1 VDGVNVTHVYG
12 IMEIKE
18 EWNMQDEFFDEEQN
32 EHIKKMKQA
41 KILMILGVLLKYSD
55 EEHPI
60 ESQAEIG
67 RLVEQ
72 EYGVKI
78 YDRKTN
84 TKVIRNNLM
93 ILRDFLE
100 KAEFG
105 YTLEY
110 VYDKEKMVAHT
121 FKDEETELLEG
132 TSLHGWYIQRDISN
146 AELIPLIDSLLF
158 SKYIP
163 YSECKELVNKLEAL
177 ASKHFKRD
185 IKLPNNKSTNKQL
198 FYIIE
203 ILSEAISKG
212 KRVSFQF
219 LEYNTDIE
227 GKMQV
232 VLGKDGNPHI
242 YKVSPYEI
250 VITNGRYYLICSNS
264 KGDNLFHY
272 RIDFIRDMKFLKIDE
287 NGADEDSNYVKNRP
301 IKEMKGHERGLN
313 LAKYM
318 REHIYMYTGD
328 SVPVEM
334 IADKEANPGIVG
346 NIRDWFGDG
355 VLFSNEDK
363 QYITARVTVNK
374 RAMLYWAL
382 QFGQC
387 VEIIKP
393 QELRDDVAKAVK
405 GMYSKYIK

>member
-1 VDGVNVTHVYG
+1 
-12 IMEIKE
+12 
-18 EWNMQDEFFDEEQN
+18 MQDEFFDEEQN

-163 YSECKELVNKLEAL
+163 YSECSTGHYNSGSMWKL
-177 ASKHFKRD
+177 
-185 IKLPNNKSTNKQL
+185 
-198 FYIIE
+198 
-203 ILSEAISKG
+203 
-212 KRVSFQF
+212 
-219 LEYNTDIE
+219 
-227 GKMQV
+227 
-232 VLGKDGNPHI
+232 
-242 YKVSPYEI
+242 
-250 VITNGRYYLICSNS
+250 
-264 KGDNLFHY
+264 
-272 RIDFIRDMKFLKIDE
+272 
-287 NGADEDSNYVKNRP
+287 
-301 IKEMKGHERGLN
+301 
-313 LAKYM
+313 
-318 REHIYMYTGD
+318 
-328 SVPVEM
+328 
-334 IADKEANPGIVG
+334 
-346 NIRDWFGDG
+346 
-355 VLFSNEDK
+355 
-363 QYITARVTVNK
+363 
-374 RAMLYWAL
+374 
-382 QFGQC
+382 
-387 VEIIKP
+387 
-393 QELRDDVAKAVK
+393 
-405 GMYSKYIK
+405 